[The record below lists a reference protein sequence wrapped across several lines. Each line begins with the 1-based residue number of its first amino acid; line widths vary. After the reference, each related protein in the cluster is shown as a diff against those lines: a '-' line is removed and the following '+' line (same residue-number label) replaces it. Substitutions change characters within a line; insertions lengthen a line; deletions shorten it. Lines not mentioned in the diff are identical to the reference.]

1 MLSIEN
7 TVVLVVDIQE
17 RLRPALY
24 QSDDFVAHC
33 VQFLTGANDLKL
45 PIIVTEQYPKGL
57 GKTLPEI
64 QAQTTTASVFEKTRF
79 SAWTEEVQAAV
90 KQPENV
96 ILVGCETHIC
106 MLQTVL
112 DLRQIGVN
120 VYIPQ
125 ECATS
130 RTLANHMNGL
140 QQIQAAG
147 AIVSNI
153 ESVLFQLLQD
163 AKHPVFKPISK
174 LIQ

>member
-64 QAQTTTASVFEKTRF
+64 QAQTMTASVF
-79 SAWTEEVQAAV
+79 
-90 KQPENV
+90 ENV

-125 ECATS
+125 ECTTS

-163 AKHPVFKPISK
+163 AKHPVFKPLSK